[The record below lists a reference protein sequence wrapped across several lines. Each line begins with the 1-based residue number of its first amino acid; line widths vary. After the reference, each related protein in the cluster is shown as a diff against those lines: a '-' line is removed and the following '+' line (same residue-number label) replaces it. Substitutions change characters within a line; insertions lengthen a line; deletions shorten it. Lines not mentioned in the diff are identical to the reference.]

1 MILWPLKNL
10 FSNFTGLLLILF
22 YIVHIRDLGG
32 DHKEMG
38 KLVSGLFKLARVV
51 NDISKV
57 ASGDPK
63 KIARRVKNKIIG
75 RKIIRKI
82 W

>member
-1 MILWPLKNL
+1 MN
-10 FSNFTGLLLILF
+10 
-22 YIVHIRDLGG
+22 
-32 DHKEMG
+32 
-38 KLVSGLFKLARVV
+38 KLVSSLFKLARIA

-63 KIARRVKNKIIG
+63 KIARRIKNKIIG
-75 RKIIRKI
+75 RKLIRKI

>member
-1 MILWPLKNL
+1 MK
-10 FSNFTGLLLILF
+10 
-22 YIVHIRDLGG
+22 
-32 DHKEMG
+32 
-38 KLVSGLFKLARVV
+38 KLVSLLFNLARKA

-63 KIARRVKNKIIG
+63 KIIRRVKNKYIG
-75 RKIIRKI
+75 KKLIRKI

>member
-1 MILWPLKNL
+1 
-10 FSNFTGLLLILF
+10 
-22 YIVHIRDLGG
+22 
-32 DHKEMG
+32 MG
-38 KLVSGLFKLARVV
+38 KLVSSLYKLARVA

-63 KIARRVKNKIIG
+63 KIIRRIKNKFIG
-75 RKIIRKI
+75 RKLIKKI

>member
-1 MILWPLKNL
+1 M
-10 FSNFTGLLLILF
+10 S
-22 YIVHIRDLGG
+22 
-32 DHKEMG
+32 
-38 KLVSGLFKLARVV
+38 KLVSSLYKLARIA

-63 KIARRVKNKIIG
+63 KIIRRIKNKVIG
-75 RKIIRKI
+75 RKLIKKI

>member
-1 MILWPLKNL
+1 LK
-10 FSNFTGLLLILF
+10 
-22 YIVHIRDLGG
+22 
-32 DHKEMG
+32 
-38 KLVSGLFKLARVV
+38 KLVSFLYNLARNL
-51 NDISKV
+51 NDISKL

-75 RKIIRKI
+75 RKIIKKI

>member
-1 MILWPLKNL
+1 
-10 FSNFTGLLLILF
+10 
-22 YIVHIRDLGG
+22 
-32 DHKEMG
+32 MG
-38 KLVSGLFKLARVV
+38 KLVSDLYKMARLV

-63 KIARRVKNKIIG
+63 KIIRRIKNKLIG
-75 RKIIRKI
+75 RKLIRKI